1 LSAKLASGHERQA
14 LLPYHEM
21 TNYPK
26 RRIDA
31 AGVSLP
37 SLRGTMTDTTLLRL
51 EKIEKA
57 FASVRALNGVDLEV
71 KAGEIHAVLGENGA
85 GKSTLMKVIY
95 GAVQPDVGRISWR
108 GEVGPIPSPTEA
120 RKRGIA
126 MVFQHFALFESV
138 TAVENVALALPER
151 VPLRELARRI
161 EEAAAR
167 YGLPVH
173 PWQEVHHLS
182 VGERQ
187 RVEIVRCL
195 LQAPKLLIMDEPT
208 SVLTPQAV
216 DQLFETL
223 RRLADEG
230 TSIIYVSHKL
240 DEIRRLCHRA
250 TIIRQ
255 GRVVTEVDPR
265 QETEGRLAE
274 LMIGRTFP
282 QMQRRAKTEGAVA
295 LELAA
300 LDAPPSGPF
309 GTTLSKID
317 LQVHA
322 GEVLGIAGISGN
334 GQAELLAALTGEV
347 RGAAASI
354 RLVGE
359 PIGALSPG
367 ARRKRG
373 LTLVP
378 EERLGVG
385 AVPELSLR
393 KNALLTAYGQ
403 GLVHHGVIDRAA
415 VAAYAQRCITDFDVR
430 CGGPEAAAGSLS
442 GGNLQKF
449 IVGRE
454 IEQKPKAMVLA
465 QPTWGVDVAATALI
479 RQRLIDLAAQGVA
492 ILIISEDLG
501 EILEVCD
508 RVAVL
513 AGGRMSPVRDVH
525 ATNADEIGRWM
536 AGGFDSTAARLEE
549 AVP

>member
-1 LSAKLASGHERQA
+1 MNE
-14 LLPYHEM
+14 
-21 TNYPK
+21 
-26 RRIDA
+26 
-31 AGVSLP
+31 P
-37 SLRGTMTDTTLLRL
+37 SLLRL
-51 EKIEKA
+51 ERIEKT
-57 FASVRALNGVDLEV
+57 FASLRALDGVSLEFR
-71 KAGEIHAVLGENGA
+71 AGEIHAVLGENGA
-85 GKSTLMKVIY
+85 GKSTLMKIIY
-95 GAVQPDVGRISWR
+95 GAVQPDAGTITWR
-108 GEVGPIPSPTEA
+108 GEAGPIASPNEA
-120 RKRGIA
+120 RARGIA

-161 EEAAAR
+161 EEAATR

-195 LQAPKLLIMDEPT
+195 LQSPRLLIMDEPT

-223 RRLADEG
+223 RRLAAEG
-230 TSIIYVSHKL
+230 TAIIYVSHKL
-240 DEIRRLCHRA
+240 EEIRRLCHRA

-255 GRVVTEVDPR
+255 GRVVGEVDP
-265 QETEGRLAE
+265 QKETEGRLAE

-282 QMQRRAKTEGAVA
+282 QMQRRAKTEGAIA

-300 LDAPPSGPF
+300 LATPPAGPF
-309 GTTLSKID
+309 GTPLAGIS
-317 LQVHA
+317 LRVHA

-334 GQAELLAALTGEV
+334 GQAELLAALSGETRV
-347 RGAAASI
+347 DAQSI
-354 RLVGE
+354 WLCGE

-367 ARRKRG
+367 ARRSRG

-385 AVPELSLR
+385 AVPEMSLR

-403 GLVHHGVIDRAA
+403 RLVRRGVIDRGA
-415 VAAYAQRCITDFDVR
+415 VAAYADRCISGFDVR
-430 CGGPEAAAGSLS
+430 CGGPEAPAGSLS

-454 IEQKPKAMVLA
+454 IEQRPRVMILA

-479 RQRLIDLAAQGVA
+479 RQRLIDLSAQGVA
-492 ILIISEDLG
+492 ILVISEDLG

-508 RVAVL
+508 RVAVI
-513 AGGRMSPVRDVH
+513 AGGRMSPARDVH
-525 ATNADEIGRWM
+525 ETGAEEIGRWM
-536 AGGFDSTAARLEE
+536 AGGFGAGDAAPATE
-549 AVP
+549 AERVA